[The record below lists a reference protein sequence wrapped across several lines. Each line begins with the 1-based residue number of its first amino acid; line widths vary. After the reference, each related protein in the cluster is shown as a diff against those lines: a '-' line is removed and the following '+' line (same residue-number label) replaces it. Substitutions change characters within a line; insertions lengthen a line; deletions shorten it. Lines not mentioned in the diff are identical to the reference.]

1 MSFAGLLD
9 KYTAFY
15 RFVKSAYPS
24 RLAPGLGSKDPGF
37 TRVFSSC
44 PPMARQNTLPLE
56 GLAHKICGRFFSPN
70 SLPMTDHLNPSTS
83 HLGKRSEK
91 SGFLSLSQISDL
103 MAQGA
108 VSQHQM
114 LSEIHSSQLYATDLD
129 EFVDFHAWQSV
140 NVNPS
145 TQQGVHA

>member
-15 RFVKSAYPS
+15 SFVKTAYPS
-24 RLAPGLGSKDPGF
+24 RLAVGLVSKNPGF
-37 TRVFSSC
+37 MRISSSC
-44 PPMARQNTLPLE
+44 PSMARQNTLPLE
-56 GLAHKICGRFFSPN
+56 GLAHTIYGRFFHQIPP
-70 SLPMTDHLNPSTS
+70 PMTDHLNPSTS

-91 SGFLSLSQISDL
+91 SGFLSLSQISEL

-114 LSEIHSSQLYATDLD
+114 LSEAHSSQVYATDLD

-145 TQQGVHA
+145 TQQGVQA

>member
-1 MSFAGLLD
+1 
-9 KYTAFY
+9 
-15 RFVKSAYPS
+15 
-24 RLAPGLGSKDPGF
+24 
-37 TRVFSSC
+37 
-44 PPMARQNTLPLE
+44 
-56 GLAHKICGRFFSPN
+56 
-70 SLPMTDHLNPSTS
+70 MTDHLNPSTS

-91 SGFLSLSQISDL
+91 SGFLSLSQISEL

-114 LSEIHSSQLYATDLD
+114 LSETHSSQVYATDLD

>member
-1 MSFAGLLD
+1 
-9 KYTAFY
+9 
-15 RFVKSAYPS
+15 
-24 RLAPGLGSKDPGF
+24 
-37 TRVFSSC
+37 
-44 PPMARQNTLPLE
+44 
-56 GLAHKICGRFFSPN
+56 
-70 SLPMTDHLNPSTS
+70 
-83 HLGKRSEK
+83 
-91 SGFLSLSQISDL
+91 

-114 LSEIHSSQLYATDLD
+114 LSEAHSSQVYATELD